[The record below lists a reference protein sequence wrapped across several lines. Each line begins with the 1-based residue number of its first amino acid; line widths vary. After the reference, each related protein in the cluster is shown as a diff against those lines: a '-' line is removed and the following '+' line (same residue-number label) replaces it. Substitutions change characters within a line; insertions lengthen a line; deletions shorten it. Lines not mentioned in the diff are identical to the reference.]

1 MIVRDL
7 INKSSEE
14 FIEII
19 DKYNEVYVTKSVEV
33 MLANIDELKEFIREI
48 KSLKSLNKDEQ
59 KLLEL
64 AESMDFDNEKDEPLD
79 EEEIEESN
87 DKSTEEAIRRNEY
100 DYDGEP
106 VESDVFESL
115 DEEGEENE
123 D

>member
-106 VESDVFESL
+106 VENDVFESL